1 MDLNKVLSSMCDKKE
16 EYTRIIDI
24 TTYKIYK
31 IRKRRAATK
40 VFIL

>member
-1 MDLNKVLSSMCDKKE
+1 MRDKKE

-31 IRKRRAATK
+31 IRKRAATK